1 VRLALI
7 GVAVGAGLGAAQQL
21 VLVRSPDGVG
31 SALAF
36 LAGSVY
42 AADFARLWRVLPWA
56 AALLPASLLLARRL
70 DVLSFGESVAAAL
83 GTRVDRA
90 RGVALTVAVGLAA
103 SAVTGVG
110 VLGFVG
116 LLAPHLARMLVG
128 GLHARLLP
136 VAALVGALLVVAA
149 DTLGRSL
156 LPPTEIP
163 AGLLT
168 TMVGAPYFLWLL
180 RRSGRAS

>member
-1 VRLALI
+1 
-7 GVAVGAGLGAAQQL
+7 
-21 VLVRSPDGVG
+21 
-31 SALAF
+31 
-36 LAGSVY
+36 
-42 AADFARLWRVLPWA
+42 
-56 AALLPASLLLARRL
+56 
-70 DVLSFGESVAAAL
+70 
-83 GTRVDRA
+83 
-90 RGVALTVAVGLAA
+90 
-103 SAVTGVG
+103 
-110 VLGFVG
+110 
-116 LLAPHLARMLVG
+116 MLVG